1 MANDQIKCMMKELR
15 SIAYLT
21 MNGDSSTLLEDEE
34 PIFTLPNF
42 TGSLVSAEPCTTDV
56 RSEQDDADE
65 IAFKQAFEHG
75 VRSALTNMDDE
86 EKLK

>member
-34 PIFTLPNF
+34 PIVTLPDF
-42 TGSLVSAEPCTTDV
+42 TDWNVPSEPCTTDV
-56 RSEQDDADE
+56 QDDADE

>member
-1 MANDQIKCMMKELR
+1 MANDQIKCMVKELR

-34 PIFTLPNF
+34 SIVTLPDWNVP
-42 TGSLVSAEPCTTDV
+42 SEPCTTD
-56 RSEQDDADE
+56 EQDDAEE